1 MSHAKGRLCCGF
13 CGASRVA
20 LRVATNLLFSVT
32 DSDRLPP
39 HPADSYGSK
48 TVSNSQDTAEDIY
61 SFLQLFYEKFP
72 KFKDVDFHVSGG
84 EASGF
89 ALFSFRRTTLL
100 TPRLASPVYRIV
112 RRHLP
117 AQHRLGHPQAQQVQ
131 ADSFEY
137 LDPAQVGPDRER
149 PHRRLHPVRVGAG
162 LVVQP
167 TRDAG
172 REPVRTDL

>member
-1 MSHAKGRLCCGF
+1 MSYTKGRLCSGF

-39 HPADSYGSK
+39 HRADSYGSK

-84 EASGF
+84 EPSGF

-100 TPRLASPVYRIV
+100 TPRLAPPSLRIV

-117 AQHRLGHPQAQQVQ
+117 AQHRLGYPQAQQVQ
-131 ADSFEY
+131 ADPFEY

-172 REPVRTDL
+172 REPLRADL